1 LKFNSEIQSVVN
13 KKLDTKMIENT
24 ENGATEVLGGEN
36 VEATAAAE
44 NLTPG
49 KVAKKRANAADKVET
64 GEKREYTPRGTTY
77 WCRRVILLN
86 GEPVGRG
93 RPAKDGKGERKVV
106 YVPVDMEYDVKV
118 HGEGVRYNTNTHKAT
133 HKRIAKDA
141 VSYVF
146 DDGIQPT
153 VKADKAKVGKK
164 NADKSTKTDKKVK
177 TGVKKVKKVKVMDVN
192 PVTEVET
199 DKVEIASTETVAV

>member
-1 LKFNSEIQSVVN
+1 
-13 KKLDTKMIENT
+13 MIENT

-36 VEATAAAE
+36 VEAAAAE

-49 KVAKKRANAADKVET
+49 KVAKKRANAADKMET
-64 GEKREYTPRGTTY
+64 GKKREYTPRGTTY
-77 WCRRVILLN
+77 WCRRMILLN
-86 GEPVGRG
+86 DKPVGRG
-93 RPAKDGKGERKVV
+93 RPAQDGKGERKVV
-106 YVPVDMEYDVKV
+106 YVPVGMEYDVKV

-153 VKADKAKVGKK
+153 VKAEKAKVGKK

-177 TGVKKVKKVKVMDVN
+177 TGVKRVKVMDVN

-199 DKVEIASTETVAV
+199 DKVEVASTETVAA